1 MDRILLHRQTGRQKE
16 IQRDIDDSYM
26 PPKLC
31 LRGGGGWLK
40 TQVRKHV
47 HTHTHTQ
54 NNAYIFVD
62 SFS

>member
-1 MDRILLHRQTGRQKE
+1 MDRILLHRQTDRQKE

-31 LRGGGGWLK
+31 LRGGGVK
-40 TQVRKHV
+40 TQVCKHV
-47 HTHTHTQ
+47 HTHTQ